1 MTGKIRSA
9 TIGINF
15 DENLVPISMGLVG
28 FSDKMYE
35 DSGTVIDR
43 ILSFGSKNN
52 DHKVMRD
59 LHERFDDPQSAKR
72 EEIVNNLDRALFA
85 ELDKVT
91 KKYVNSIDDILN
103 EYRAIGF
110 EDMYAIEYQLDFYS
124 GAVMMIERVLKCAVR
139 RFSPK
144 ARGKRI

>member
-1 MTGKIRSA
+1 GLKKLFDFFEGHYNSKHYKKLKAESEELRSAMTGKIRSA

-43 ILSFGSKNN
+43 NLSFGSKSN

-72 EEIVNNLDRALFA
+72 
-85 ELDKVT
+85 
-91 KKYVNSIDDILN
+91 
-103 EYRAIGF
+103 
-110 EDMYAIEYQLDFYS
+110 
-124 GAVMMIERVLKCAVR
+124 
-139 RFSPK
+139 
-144 ARGKRI
+144 

>member
-1 MTGKIRSA
+1 M
-9 TIGINF
+9 
-15 DENLVPISMGLVG
+15 
-28 FSDKMYE
+28 
-35 DSGTVIDR
+35 IDR
-43 ILSFGSKNN
+43 ILSFGSKSN

-72 EEIVNNLDRALFA
+72 EEIVNHLDRALFA

-124 GAVMMIERVLKCAVR
+124 GAVMMIEMYAQRVLKCAAR